1 MWRDD
6 DNENYFNRKTR
17 KRQMLY
23 LNYCT
28 FHSVKNAYVCFDIL
42 LLMCAMF
49 KLLLLLYLS
58 KTFVVCWKICKKPCR
73 LLKNMS
79 KTLSF
84 VEKYAKNIMI
94 YVRARDYPFKR
105 AKRLTKKKQ
114 NMSFFFPLLKYN
126 LRNKEI
132 WERLTEESV
141 RYWSPRNAVLE
152 TLTNIW
158 F

>member
-28 FHSVKNAYVCFDIL
+28 FHSVKNAYVCFDML
-42 LLMCAMF
+42 LLMCAMY
-49 KLLLLLYLS
+49 KLLSLLYL
-58 KTFVVCWKICKKPCR
+58 
-73 LLKNMS
+73 S

-84 VEKYAKNIMI
+84 VEKYVKNIMI

-105 AKRLTKKKQ
+105 AKSLTKKKQ

-141 RYWSPRNAVLE
+141 RHWSPRNAVLE

>member
-28 FHSVKNAYVCFDIL
+28 FLSVKNAYVCFDIL
-42 LLMCAMF
+42 LLMCAMY

-58 KTFVVCWKICKKPCR
+58 KT
-73 LLKNMS
+73 
-79 KTLSF
+79 LSF
-84 VEKYAKNIMI
+84 VEKNLCARAITLSREQKVWRRRNKYVSFYPPFKIQLKKQRNMRTFNWRERSTLKSSQRSPRHFNQHLILKNIH
-94 YVRARDYPFKR
+94 K
-105 AKRLTKKKQ
+105 
-114 NMSFFFPLLKYN
+114 
-126 LRNKEI
+126 
-132 WERLTEESV
+132 ERLT
-141 RYWSPRNAVLE
+141 
-152 TLTNIW
+152 